1 MNQERAKK
9 FIKDVDEVLEKLKE
23 TTGVE
28 EINKVKEYFVN
39 EYPEIFCVEYSFKEM
54 NIQAERIAKYNKKIK
69 DVEKTLLTS
78 ISMEPFT
85 NYEDIENDKTLSTIQ
100 KIVSYQKAIDDM
112 KRKQIHFA
120 ANQRKLFEKCFET
133 FMRKR

>member
-1 MNQERAKK
+1 M
-9 FIKDVDEVLEKLKE
+9 KE

-54 NIQAERIAKYNKKIK
+54 KIEVERIAKYNKKIK
-69 DVEKTLLTS
+69 DVETLLTS

-85 NYEDIENDKTLSTIQ
+85 NYEDIEKMIKLYQLHRKSCIINMLLMIPRDLLRSEPKKTIGKMLYPG
-100 KIVSYQKAIDDM
+100 KK
-112 KRKQIHFA
+112 H
-120 ANQRKLFEKCFET
+120 L
-133 FMRKR
+133 

>member
-9 FIKDVDEVLEKLKE
+9 FIKDFDEVLEKSKE

-54 NIQAERIAKYNKKIK
+54 NIEAERIAKHNKKIK
-69 DVEKTLLTS
+69 DVKETLLTS

-85 NYEDIENDKTLSTIQ
+85 KYEDKENDKTLSTIH
-100 KIVSYQKAIDDM
+100 KIALYQKA
-112 KRKQIHFA
+112 
-120 ANQRKLFEKCFET
+120 T
-133 FMRKR
+133 RKR